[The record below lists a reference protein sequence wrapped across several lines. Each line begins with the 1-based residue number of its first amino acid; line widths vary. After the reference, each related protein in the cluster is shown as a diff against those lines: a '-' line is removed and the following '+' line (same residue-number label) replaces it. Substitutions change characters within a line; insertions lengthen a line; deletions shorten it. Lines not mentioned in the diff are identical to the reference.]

1 MQQRSGISSF
11 LFPSRGFIPNV
22 CKEQIKDL
30 IKDIKEPQ
38 IRLQQSD
45 IYIDP
50 TDKKSAD
57 VINDILTNFEC
68 LICKSIPIEPHEC
81 SNCEVIFCLKCI
93 EDHKSHTF
101 GRNSRKCPQ
110 CK

>member
-1 MQQRSGISSF
+1 MMHHRSNNISSF

-38 IRLQQSD
+38 IRLNQSD
-45 IYIDP
+45 VYIDP
-50 TDKKSAD
+50 TDSKAGD

-68 LICKSIPIEPHEC
+68 LICRSIPIDPHEC

-93 EDHKSHTF
+93 EDHKSHTA
-101 GRNSRKCPQ
+101 GRNSRKCP
-110 CK
+110 